1 MRIESIDIVGFKSFA
16 DKTTLK
22 FGKGLT
28 AVVGPNGSGKSNVSD
43 AVRWVLGEQS
53 TKSLRG
59 TSMEDVIFSGTA
71 KRKPHGYCE
80 VTIHFDNTDRGLNF
94 NEDKVSV
101 TRRYYRSH
109 EGEYAINGVSVR
121 LKDVHELFMDTGLGR
136 DGYSMIGQG
145 KIDNIVST
153 KSNERRDIFEEASG
167 ISRYRYRKID
177 AERKL
182 LAADENLLRLHDI
195 LDELKSRVGPLK
207 EQSEKAE
214 KFLVLAEEKKQ
225 LEIGLWL
232 HMLEASKEAFRKQ
245 ESKIAIA
252 TEQYRQIEQQLT
264 DFDATME
271 KNSADLVAVTMAV
284 DELKAGIS
292 SLEEQIARTEGYIN
306 VAKANIEHNNE
317 NIARL
322 EGEKAQLLKSDE
334 DAVNEAKSKENEIAE
349 LIEKGKEIEAK
360 AAEVNEKLTGLIQ
373 NSENLSRSLETKAM
387 ELNELSIKLSDYRV
401 SEVTARSSLQEIAAR
416 EEVISVAVAER
427 KAEIEALEKE
437 MSELK
442 ADLDRANDIIISTD
456 NTIKGYEMRLANRKQ
471 AVDDQKAE
479 IDSLNLDI
487 AEKRRRA
494 GILEDLQKNME
505 GYQLS
510 VKACIAEAEKGRLS
524 GIHGPVL
531 DLIKVPKEYSV
542 AIEIALGATAQNIV
556 VDSDSDAKKAIRF
569 LKTENKGRATFLPL
583 TSIRGREFSEKG
595 LDDQYGYVGMA
606 DELIDYDSKY
616 AEIIS
621 SLLGRTVIVDDIDAA
636 ATIAKKYGYR
646 FKVVSLDGQVVNPG
660 GSLTG
665 GSLGKHSG
673 LLSRAGDID
682 NLKNQAKAL
691 ETKLAELQE
700 KYDAAVSAFGAAEA
714 EVTAV
719 RSEAVTATE
728 DKIRVEGE
736 IRRVSQLL
744 AAAKISLAELE
755 KESNE
760 AKERALNLEKSAD
773 EAAKK
778 INELEKREDEI
789 KAQMDEMSGGR
800 DETADEREQ
809 LSTSL
814 TELRLLSAANEKD
827 IEAAKKAVE
836 LLNAA
841 ISGRGEQSIQIEN
854 ELATA
859 NEKGKAYEDEITRL
873 EAAIVEAKG
882 EVEAKQAEVEAQL
895 TKRHEIESS
904 STNLRQSEKDK
915 TMERERV
922 NGELERLKAKKEAM
936 TEELDDIVRRLYDEY
951 ELTRTEAECMGIEI
965 ENPAEAKRQLAETKS
980 KIKALGNV
988 NVAAIEEYKE
998 VSERYEFQS
1007 AQVADVENTKAELIR
1022 LIGDLTEQMKTMF
1035 LEGFER
1041 IGVNFTR
1048 IFTDMFGG
1056 GHAELKLSDPDDP
1069 LNSGIDIVAKL
1080 PGKNVPSLD
1089 VLSGG
1094 EKALIAISIY
1104 FAIMQVNAPPFC
1116 FLDEV
1121 ETALDDINV
1130 DRFANY
1136 MKRSDLDT
1144 QFICITHRRG
1154 TMEAADMLYGV
1165 TMQERGVTKLIQ
1177 LDVAQLELDLKS
1189 LEKK

>member
-59 TSMEDVIFSGTA
+59 NSMEDVIFSGTA
-71 KRKPHGYCE
+71 KRKAHGFCE
-80 VTIHFDNTDRGLNF
+80 VTIHFDNIDRGLNF

-109 EGEYAINGVSVR
+109 ESEYAINGVSVR

-182 LAADENLLRLHDI
+182 TAADENLIRLHDI

-214 KFLVLAEEKKQ
+214 KFLVLAEDKKQ

-252 TEQYRQIEQQLT
+252 TEQYRKIEEQLT

-271 KNSADLVAVTMAV
+271 KNSAELVAITMAV
-284 DELKAGIS
+284 DELKKGIS

-306 VAKANIEHNNE
+306 VAKT
-317 NIARL
+317 NIAHNEETVARL
-322 EGEKAQLLKSDE
+322 NSEKSGLLKSDE
-334 DAVNEAKSKENEIAE
+334 DALREAEEKE
-349 LIEKGKEIEAK
+349 KEIEVLSQK
-360 AAEVNEKLTGLIQ
+360 GRELEKKSNEVSEKLSSLIQ
-373 NSENLSRSLETKAM
+373 SSESISRKLETKAM
-387 ELNELSIKLSDYRV
+387 ELNELSIKLSDYKV
-401 SEVTARSSLQEIAAR
+401 SEVTSRSSVKEIAAR
-416 EEVISVAVAER
+416 EKVIAEALKER
-427 KAEIEALEKE
+427 ETEISSLEKE
-437 MSELK
+437 MAELTT
-442 ADLDRANDIIISTD
+442 DLDRANDIITSNE
-456 NTIKGYEMRLANRKQ
+456 NTIKGYEMRLASRKQ
-471 AVDDQKAE
+471 AVEEQKAK
-479 IDSLNLDI
+479 IDNLNLDI

-510 VKACIAEAEKGRLS
+510 VKACVNEAKAGRLS
-524 GIHGPVL
+524 GIHGPVSGL
-531 DLIKVPKEYSV
+531 VKVPKEYSV
-542 AIEIALGATAQNIV
+542 AIEIALGAAAQNIV

-569 LKTENKGRATFLPL
+569 LKSENKGRATFLPL
-583 TSIRGREFSEKG
+583 TSIKGRNFTETG
-595 LDDQYGYVGMA
+595 LDNQYGFVGMA
-606 DELIDYDSKY
+606 DSLIGYDSKY
-616 AEIIS
+616 AEIVS
-621 SLLGRTVIVDDIDAA
+621 SLLGRTVVVEDIDAA
-636 ATIAKKYGYR
+636 TAIAKKYGYR

-665 GSLGKHSG
+665 GSLGKNSG
-673 LLSRAGDID
+673 LLSRTGDIE
-682 NLKNQAKAL
+682 NLKNQAKKL
-691 ETKLAELQE
+691 EEKLAEKQS
-700 KYDAAVSAFGAAEA
+700 KYETLVSALAASEA
-714 EVTAV
+714 EVTAIK
-719 RSEAVTATE
+719 SEAVTATE
-728 DKIRVEGE
+728 DKIRIEGE
-736 IRRVSQLL
+736 IRRVLGLL
-744 AAAKISLAELE
+744 SSAKNTLAELN
-755 KESNE
+755 KESEE
-760 AKERALNLEKSAD
+760 AKSRTLSLQKSAD
-773 EAAKK
+773 EAAGQ
-778 INELEKREDEI
+778 IAELEEKEAKI
-789 KAQMDEMSGGR
+789 KAQMDEMNGGR
-800 DETADEREQ
+800 DETADEREL
-809 LSTSL
+809 LSAEL
-814 TELRLLSAANEKD
+814 TELRLSSAANEKD
-827 IEAAKKAVE
+827 IQSAKNSLE
-836 LLNAA
+836 LLKNAM
-841 ISGRGEQSIQIEN
+841 SGRSNQAAQIEN
-854 ELATA
+854 QLAEATA
-859 NEKGKAYEDEITRL
+859 KGKAFEEEISNL
-873 EAAIVEAKG
+873 EKAILNAKK
-882 EVEAKQAEVEAQL
+882 EVESKQNQVEEKLA
-895 TKRHEIESS
+895 KRHEIEAS

-915 TMERERV
+915 TLERERV

-936 TEELDDIVRRLYDEY
+936 TEELDNIVKRLYDEY

-965 ENPAEAKRQLAETKS
+965 ENPAEAKKKLAETKS

-998 VSERYEFQS
+998 VSERYEFQL
-1007 AQVADVENTKAELIR
+1007 AQVEDVEKTRAELTR
-1022 LIGDLTEQMKTMF
+1022 LISDLTEQMKIMF
-1035 LEGFER
+1035 MEGFER
-1041 IGVNFTR
+1041 IGENFTK

-1136 MKRSDLDT
+1136 MKHSDLDT

-1177 LDVAQLELDLKS
+1177 LNVAQLEMDLKA
-1189 LEKK
+1189 LEK

>member
-16 DKTTLK
+16 DRTTLK

-71 KRKPHGYCE
+71 KRKAHGYCE
-80 VTIHFDNTDRGLNF
+80 VTIHFDNADRGLNF

-109 EGEYAINGVSVR
+109 ESEYAINGVSVR
-121 LKDVHELFMDTGLGR
+121 LRDVHELFMDTGLGR

-182 LAADENLLRLHDI
+182 LAADENLIRLHDI
-195 LDELKSRVGPLK
+195 LDELKGRVGPLK

-232 HMLEASKEAFRKQ
+232 YMLEASKEAFRKQ

-252 TEQYRQIEQQLT
+252 TEQYRQIEEQLT

-271 KNSADLVAVTMAV
+271 KNSAELVSVTMAV
-284 DELKAGIS
+284 DELKAEIS

-322 EGEKAQLLKSDE
+322 ESEKSGLLKSDE
-334 DAVNEAKSKENEIAE
+334 DAVTEAKNKEQEIE
-349 LIEKGKEIEAK
+349 TLIQNGKDIEAK
-360 AAEVNEKLTGLIQ
+360 AAEVSEKLSSLIQ
-373 NSENLSRSLETKAM
+373 SSENISRSLESKAM

-401 SEVTARSSLQEIAAR
+401 TEVTSRSSIAEISSRTQTITAAA
-416 EEVISVAVAER
+416 EER
-427 KAEIEALEKE
+427 KGEIEALEKE
-437 MSELK
+437 MGELNK
-442 ADLDRANDIIISTD
+442 DLSHANDIITSTE

-471 AVDDQKAE
+471 AVDDKKAE
-479 IDSLNLDI
+479 MDNLSLDI

-510 VKACIAEAEKGRLS
+510 VKACVAEAEKGLLS

-542 AIEIALGATAQNIV
+542 AIEIALGAAAQNIV

-569 LKTENKGRATFLPL
+569 LKSENKGRATFLPL
-583 TSIRGREFSEKG
+583 TSIKGREFTEKG

-606 DELIDYDSKY
+606 SDLIEFDSKY
-616 AEIIS
+616 SDIIS

-646 FKVVSLDGQVVNPG
+646 FKVVSLDGQVVNQG

-673 LLSRAGDID
+673 LLSRAGDIE
-682 NLKNQAKAL
+682 NLKNQAKNK
-691 ETKLAELQE
+691 EKKLAVLKEE
-700 KYDAAVSAFGAAEA
+700 FAAAESAYAAAEA
-714 EVTAV
+714 EVMAV

-744 AAAKISLAELE
+744 AAAKINLAELE
-755 KESNE
+755 KESDE
-760 AKERALNLEKSAD
+760 AKVRTAELLKSAEQAAEQITILEKAEAD
-773 EAAKK
+773 
-778 INELEKREDEI
+778 I
-789 KAQMDEMSGGR
+789 KHQMDEMNGGR
-800 DETADEREQ
+800 DETADEREA
-809 LSTSL
+809 LSNEL
-814 TELRLLSAANEKD
+814 TELRLTLAANEKD
-827 IEAAKKAVE
+827 IESAKTAVE
-836 LLNAA
+836 LLKKA
-841 ISGRGEQSIQIEN
+841 ISGRGEQSVQIEN
-854 ELATA
+854 ELLEAIS
-859 NEKGKAYEDEITRL
+859 KGKTYEEEILKL
-873 EAAIVEAKG
+873 EAAIADAKNQVSNKQG
-882 EVEAKQAEVEAQL
+882 EVEVQL
-895 TKRHEIESS
+895 QKRHSIEAS
-904 STNLRQSEKDK
+904 STTLRQSEKDK
-915 TMERERV
+915 TLERERV

-965 ENPAEAKRQLAETKS
+965 ENPAEAKRNLAETKS

-988 NVAAIEEYKE
+988 NVGAIEEYKE

-1007 AQVADVENTKAELIR
+1007 AQVADVENTRAELLK

-1041 IGVNFTR
+1041 IGTNFTR
-1048 IFTDMFGG
+1048 IFTEMFGG
-1056 GHAELKLSDPDDP
+1056 GHAELKLSDPEDP

-1177 LDVAQLELDLKS
+1177 LDVAQLEMDLKS
-1189 LEKK
+1189 LEK

>member
-1 MRIESIDIVGFKSFA
+1 VRIESIDIVGFKSFA

-22 FGKGLT
+22 FGRGLT

-71 KRKPHGYCE
+71 KRKAHGFCE
-80 VTIHFDNTDRGLNF
+80 VTIHFDNADRGLNF

-109 EGEYAINGVSVR
+109 ESEYAINGVSVR
-121 LKDVHELFMDTGLGR
+121 LRDVHELFMDTGLGR

-182 LAADENLLRLHDI
+182 AAADENLIRLHDI

-232 HMLEASKEAFRKQ
+232 YMLEASKEAFRKQ

-252 TEQYRQIEQQLT
+252 AEQYRQIEEQLT

-271 KNSADLVAVTMAV
+271 KNSAELVSVTMAV
-284 DELKAGIS
+284 DELKAGIA

-322 EGEKAQLLKSDE
+322 ESEKSGLLKSDE
-334 DAVNEAKSKENEIAE
+334 DALNEAKNKETEIENLKQKSAE
-349 LIEKGKEIEAK
+349 IEKTV
-360 AAEVNEKLTGLIQ
+360 AEVSEKLSSLIQ
-373 NSENLSRSLETKAM
+373 NSENISRSLEKKAM
-387 ELNELSIKLSDYRV
+387 ELNEISLKLSDYRV
-401 SEVTARSSLQEIAAR
+401 SEVTSRSSIAEIAAR
-416 EEVISVAVAER
+416 EGTIAEAVCER
-427 KAEIEALEKE
+427 QEEIKALEKE

-442 ADLDRANDIIISTD
+442 VDLDRANDIITSTD
-456 NTIKGYEMRLANRKQ
+456 NTIKGYEMRLESRKK
-471 AVDDQKAE
+471 AVDEQKAE

-505 GYQLS
+505 GYQFS
-510 VKACIAEAEKGRLS
+510 VKACVAEAEKGRLS
-524 GIHGPVL
+524 GIHGPVM

-542 AIEIALGATAQNIV
+542 AIEIALGAAGQNIV
-556 VDSDSDAKKAIRF
+556 VDSDGDAKRAIKF
-569 LKTENKGRATFLPL
+569 LKSENKGRATFLPL
-583 TSIRGREFSEKG
+583 TAIKGREFTEKG
-595 LDDQYGYVGMA
+595 LDDQYGFVGMA
-606 DELIDYDSKY
+606 DALIQYDSKY
-616 AEIIS
+616 NEIIS
-621 SLLGRTVIVDDIDAA
+621 SLLGRTVIVEDIDAA

-646 FKVVSLDGQVVNPG
+646 FKVVSLDGQVVNQG

-673 LLSRAGDID
+673 LLSRAGDIE
-682 NLKNQAKAL
+682 NLKNQAKKL
-691 ETKLAELQE
+691 EQKLAEKQE
-700 KYDAAVSAFGAAEA
+700 KYEAAVKALAASEA

-719 RSEAVTATE
+719 RSESVTATE

-744 AAAKISLAELE
+744 AAAKITLAELE
-755 KESNE
+755 KESSE
-760 AKERALNLEKSAD
+760 SKERTLSLEKSAN
-773 EAAKK
+773 EAATK
-778 INELEKREDEI
+778 ITELEKQEAEI
-789 KAQMDEMSGGR
+789 KALMDEMNGGR
-800 DETADEREQ
+800 DETADERES
-809 LSTSL
+809 LSAKL
-814 TELRLLSAANEKD
+814 TELRLSLASNEKD
-827 IEAAKKAVE
+827 IETTQNAVE
-836 LLNAA
+836 ILKAA
-841 ISGRGEQSIQIEN
+841 MSGRGEQSLQIER
-854 ELATA
+854 ELSEAV
-859 NEKGKAYEDEITRL
+859 EKGKGYEDEILRL
-873 EAAIVEAKG
+873 QQAINDAKN
-882 EVEAKQAEVEAQL
+882 EVAQKQAEVETKL
-895 TKRHEIESS
+895 EKRHEIEAS

-915 TMERERV
+915 TLERERV

-936 TEELDDIVRRLYDEY
+936 TEELDEIVRKLYDEY

-965 ENPAEAKRQLAETKS
+965 DNPAEAKKSLAETKA

-1035 LEGFER
+1035 LSGFEK

-1048 IFTDMFGG
+1048 IFTEMFGG
-1056 GHAELKLSDPDDP
+1056 GHAELKLSEPDDP

-1177 LDVAQLELDLKS
+1177 LDVAQLEMDLKS
-1189 LEKK
+1189 LEK

>member
-22 FGKGLT
+22 FGRGLT

-71 KRKPHGYCE
+71 KRKAHGFCE
-80 VTIHFDNTDRGLNF
+80 VTIHFDNSDRGLNF

-109 EGEYAINGVSVR
+109 ESDYAINGVSVR

-182 LAADENLLRLHDI
+182 AAADENLLRLHDI

-232 HMLEASKEAFRKQ
+232 YMLEASKEAFRKQ

-252 TEQYRQIEQQLT
+252 TEQYRQIEEQLT

-271 KNSADLVAVTMAV
+271 KNSESLVSVTMAV
-284 DELKAGIS
+284 DELKGEIS

-306 VAKANIEHNNE
+306 VAKTNIEHNKE
-317 NIARL
+317 TIARL
-322 EGEKAQLLKSDE
+322 ENEKAGLLKSDE
-334 DAVNEAKSKENEIAE
+334 DAVDEAKNKEQ
-349 LIEKGKEIEAK
+349 EIESLIKNGKDIEEK
-360 AAEVNEKLTGLIQ
+360 AAKVSEKLSSLIQ
-373 NSENLSRSLETKAM
+373 NSENISRSLESKAM

-401 SEVTARSSLQEIAAR
+401 AEVTSRSSIAEIASR
-416 EEVISVAVAER
+416 EQIIDTAAKER
-427 KAEIEALEKE
+427 KTEIDALEKE
-437 MSELK
+437 MAELNK
-442 ADLDRANDIIISTD
+442 DLSHANDIITSTE

-471 AVDDQKAE
+471 AVDDKKAE
-479 IDSLNLDI
+479 IDNLSLDI
-487 AEKRRRA
+487 SDKLRRA
-494 GILEDLQKNME
+494 GMLEELQKNMD
-505 GYQLS
+505 GYPLS
-510 VKACIAEAEKGRLS
+510 VKACVSEAEKGRLS
-524 GIHGPVL
+524 GIHGPVSG
-531 DLIKVPKEYSV
+531 LIKVPKEYSV
-542 AIEIALGATAQNIV
+542 AVEIALGAAAQNIV

-569 LKTENKGRATFLPL
+569 LKSENKGRATFLPL
-583 TSIRGREFSEKG
+583 TAIKGREFTEKG

-606 DELIDYDSKY
+606 SDLIEYDAKY
-616 AEIIS
+616 GEIIS
-621 SLLGRTVIVDDIDAA
+621 SLLGRTVVVDDIDAA
-636 ATIAKKYGYR
+636 TTIAKKYGYR
-646 FKVVSLDGQVVNPG
+646 FKVVSLDGQVVNQG

-673 LLSRAGDID
+673 LLSRAGDIE
-682 NLKNQAKAL
+682 NLKNQAKKL
-691 ETKLAELQE
+691 EQKLAEAKE
-700 KYDAAVSAFGAAEA
+700 SFSAAESAYAAAEA
-714 EVTAV
+714 EVTAIK
-719 RSEAVTATE
+719 SESITATE
-728 DKIRVEGE
+728 DKIRIEGE

-744 AAAKISLAELE
+744 AAAKINLAELE
-755 KESNE
+755 KESSD
-760 AKERALNLEKSAD
+760 AKLRTAELKKAADDAAKQIALLEKSESD
-773 EAAKK
+773 
-778 INELEKREDEI
+778 IKR
-789 KAQMDEMSGGR
+789 QMDEMNGGR
-800 DETADEREQ
+800 DETADEREA
-809 LSTSL
+809 LSNEL
-814 TELRLLSAANEKD
+814 TELRLTLAANEKD
-827 IEAAKKAVE
+827 IEAAKTA
-836 LLNAA
+836 LLILENAM
-841 ISGRGEQSIQIEN
+841 SGRGEQSLQIEK
-854 ELATA
+854 ELSEAASKSKT
-859 NEKGKAYEDEITRL
+859 YEDEISKL
-873 EAAIVEAKG
+873 ESAISDAKIQVAEKQL
-882 EVEAKQAEVEAQL
+882 EVENKLKE
-895 TKRHEIESS
+895 RHEIEAS

-936 TEELDDIVRRLYDEY
+936 TEELDEIVRKLYDEY

-965 ENPAEAKRQLAETKS
+965 ENPAEAKKSLAETKS

-1007 AQVADVENTKAELIR
+1007 AQVADVENTKNELLK
-1022 LIGDLTEQMKTMF
+1022 LIGDLTEQMKFMF
-1035 LEGFER
+1035 LEGFNK

-1048 IFTDMFGG
+1048 IFTEMFGG

-1177 LDVAQLELDLKS
+1177 LDVAQLEMDLKS
-1189 LEKK
+1189 LEK

>member
-22 FGKGLT
+22 FGRGLT

-71 KRKPHGYCE
+71 KRKAHGFCE
-80 VTIHFDNTDRGLNF
+80 VTIHFDNADRGLNF

-109 EGEYAINGVSVR
+109 ESEYAINGVSVR

-182 LAADENLLRLHDI
+182 AAADENLIRLHDI

-214 KFLVLAEEKKQ
+214 RFLVLAEEKKQ

-232 HMLEASKEAFRKQ
+232 YMLEASKEAFRKQ
-245 ESKIAIA
+245 ESKIAVA
-252 TEQYRQIEQQLT
+252 TEQYRLIEEQLT

-271 KNSADLVAVTMAV
+271 KNSAELVNVTMMV
-284 DELKAGIS
+284 DELKSQIA

-306 VAKANIEHNNE
+306 VEKANIEHNNE

-322 EGEKAQLLKSDE
+322 ESEKAGLLKSDE
-334 DAVNEAKSKENEIAE
+334 DAVNEAKNKEAE
-349 LIEKGKEIEAK
+349 IEKLIQNGKEIETK
-360 AAEVNEKLTGLIQ
+360 AAGVSEKLSSLIQ
-373 NSENLSRSLETKAM
+373 SSENISRNLENKAM

-401 SEVTARSSLQEIAAR
+401 TEVTSRSSIAEIASR
-416 EEVISVAVAER
+416 EHTITVAAEER
-427 KAEIEALEKE
+427 KTEIEALEKE
-437 MSELK
+437 MAELNK
-442 ADLDRANDIIISTD
+442 DLDRANDIITSTE
-456 NTIKGYEMRLANRKQ
+456 NTIKGYEMRLVNRKQ
-471 AVDDQKAE
+471 AVDEQKARMDN
-479 IDSLNLDI
+479 ISLDI
-487 AEKRRRA
+487 SDKLRRA
-494 GILEDLQKNME
+494 GMLEDLQKNME
-505 GYQLS
+505 GYQHS
-510 VKACIAEAEKGRLS
+510 VKACVAEAEKGRLS
-524 GIHGPVL
+524 GIRGPVSS
-531 DLIKVPKEYSV
+531 LIKVPKEYSV
-542 AIEIALGATAQNIV
+542 AIEIALGAAAQNIV

-569 LKTENKGRATFLPL
+569 LKSENKGRATFLPL
-583 TSIRGREFSEKG
+583 TAIRGREFTEKG

-606 DELIDYDSKY
+606 SDLIEYDSEY
-616 AEIIS
+616 NEIIS

-636 ATIAKKYGYR
+636 ATIARKYGYR
-646 FKVVSLDGQVVNPG
+646 FKVVSLDGQVVNQG

-673 LLSRAGDID
+673 LLSRAGDIE
-682 NLKNQAKAL
+682 NLKNQAKKL
-691 ETKLAELQE
+691 EQKLSELKEQFAAAE
-700 KYDAAVSAFGAAEA
+700 SAYAAAEA

-744 AAAKISLAELE
+744 AAAKISLAELT
-755 KESNE
+755 KESE
-760 AKERALNLEKSAD
+760 DAKLRTAELQKSAD
-773 EAAKK
+773 EAAEQ
-778 INELEKREDEI
+778 IALLEKTEADI
-789 KAQMDEMSGGR
+789 KNQMDEMSGGR
-800 DETADEREQ
+800 DETADEREN
-809 LSTSL
+809 LGNEL
-814 TELRLLSAANEKD
+814 TELRLSLASNEKD
-827 IEAAKKAVE
+827 IEAAKNTLE
-836 LLNAA
+836 LLKNAM
-841 ISGRGEQSIQIEN
+841 SGRNEQSLQIEN
-854 ELATA
+854 ELSEAT
-859 NEKGKAYEDEITRL
+859 EKGKAYEGNIIKL
-873 EAAIVEAKG
+873 EAAIAEAK
-882 EVEAKQAEVEAQL
+882 KQVSDKQSEVEAQL
-895 TKRHEIESS
+895 EKRHSIEAS

-915 TMERERV
+915 TLERERV

-965 ENPAEAKRQLAETKS
+965 ENPSEAKKALAETKS
-980 KIKALGNV
+980 KIKSLGNV

-1007 AQVADVENTKAELIR
+1007 AQVADVENTKNELLK

-1035 LEGFER
+1035 LEGFDR

-1048 IFTDMFGG
+1048 IFTEMFGG

-1177 LDVAQLELDLKS
+1177 LDVAQLEMDLKS
-1189 LEKK
+1189 LEK

>member
-1 MRIESIDIVGFKSFA
+1 VRIESIDIVGFKSFA

-59 TSMEDVIFSGTA
+59 NSMEDVIFSGTA
-71 KRKPHGYCE
+71 KRKAHGYCE

-109 EGEYAINGVSVR
+109 ESEYAINGVSVR
-121 LKDVHELFMDTGLGR
+121 LRDVHELFMDTGLGR

-182 LAADENLLRLHDI
+182 LAADENLIRLHDI

-252 TEQYRQIEQQLT
+252 TEQYRQIEEQLT

-271 KNSADLVAVTMAV
+271 KNSAELVSVTMAV
-284 DELKAGIS
+284 DELKSEIS

-306 VAKANIEHNNE
+306 LAKANIEHNNE

-322 EGEKAQLLKSDE
+322 EGEKSGLLKSDE
-334 DAVNEAKSKENEIAE
+334 DAVNEAKQKEEEIE
-349 LIEKGKEIEAK
+349 NLIQNGKNIEAK
-360 AAEVNEKLTGLIQ
+360 ATEVSEKLSSLIQ
-373 NSENLSRSLETKAM
+373 NSENISRSLENKAM

-401 SEVTARSSLQEIAAR
+401 TEVTSRSSIAEIASR
-416 EEVISVAVAER
+416 EQVITAAAEER
-427 KAEIEALEKE
+427 KNEISSLEKE
-437 MSELK
+437 MAELNK
-442 ADLDRANDIIISTD
+442 DLSQANDIITSTE
-456 NTIKGYEMRLANRKQ
+456 NTIKGYEIRLANRKQ

-479 IDSLNLDI
+479 MDNLSLDI
-487 AEKRRRA
+487 SDKLRRA
-494 GILEDLQKNME
+494 GMLEDLQKNME

-510 VKACIAEAEKGRLS
+510 VKACVAEAEKGLLS
-524 GIHGPVL
+524 GIHGPVSS
-531 DLIKVPKEYSV
+531 LIKVPKDYSV
-542 AIEIALGATAQNIV
+542 AIEIALGAAAQNIV

-569 LKTENKGRATFLPL
+569 LKSENKGRATFLPL
-583 TSIRGREFSEKG
+583 TAIKGREFTEKG

-606 DELIDYDSKY
+606 ADLIEYDSKY
-616 AEIIS
+616 SEIIS

-646 FKVVSLDGQVVNPG
+646 FKVVSLDGQVVNQG

-673 LLSRAGDID
+673 LLSRAGDIE
-682 NLKNQAKAL
+682 NLKNQAKKL
-691 ETKLAELQE
+691 EEKLTELKNNFSATE
-700 KYDAAVSAFGAAEA
+700 AAYAAAEA

-719 RSEAVTATE
+719 RSEAITATE

-744 AAAKISLAELE
+744 AAAKINLAELQ
-755 KESNE
+755 KESDD
-760 AKERALNLEKSAD
+760 AKIRTAELQKSAD
-773 EAAKK
+773 EAATQ
-778 INELEKREDEI
+778 IALLEKAESDI
-789 KAQMDEMSGGR
+789 KNQMDEMNGGR
-800 DETADEREQ
+800 DETADEREA
-809 LSTSL
+809 LSNEL
-814 TELRLLSAANEKD
+814 TELRLTLASNEKD
-827 IEAAKKAVE
+827 IENAKTAVE
-836 LLNAA
+836 ILKNAM
-841 ISGRGEQSIQIEN
+841 SGRNEQALQIEN
-854 ELATA
+854 ELSEAMA
-859 NEKGKAYEDEITRL
+859 KGKTYEEEIQKL
-873 EAAIVEAKG
+873 EAAIVEAKNQ
-882 EVEAKQAEVEAQL
+882 VTDKQNEVEAQL
-895 TKRHEIESS
+895 EKRHSIEAS

-915 TMERERV
+915 TLERERV

-936 TEELDDIVRRLYDEY
+936 TEELDEIVRKLYDEY

-965 ENPAEAKRQLAETKS
+965 ENPAEAKRNLAETKA

-1007 AQVADVENTKAELIR
+1007 AQVADVENTKNELLK
-1022 LIGDLTEQMKTMF
+1022 LIGDLTEQMKAMF

-1177 LDVAQLELDLKS
+1177 LDVAQLEMDLKS
-1189 LEKK
+1189 LEK

>member
-22 FGKGLT
+22 FGRGLT

-71 KRKPHGYCE
+71 KRKAHGFCE

-109 EGEYAINGVSVR
+109 ESEYAINGVSVR
-121 LKDVHELFMDTGLGR
+121 LRDVHELFMDTGLGR

-182 LAADENLLRLHDI
+182 AAADENLLRLHDI

-245 ESKIAIA
+245 ESKIAVA
-252 TEQYRQIEQQLT
+252 TEQYRQIEEQLT

-271 KNSADLVAVTMAV
+271 KNSAELVAVTMAV
-284 DELKAGIS
+284 DELKAGIA

-322 EGEKAQLLKSDE
+322 ESEKAGLLKSDE
-334 DAVNEAKSKENEIAE
+334 DAVNEAKNKEA
-349 LIEKGKEIEAK
+349 EIEALKQKGSEIEKK
-360 AAEVNEKLTGLIQ
+360 ASEISEKLSSLIQ
-373 NSENLSRSLETKAM
+373 NSENISRSLEKKAM
-387 ELNELSIKLSDYRV
+387 ELNEISLKLSDYRV
-401 SEVTARSSLQEIAAR
+401 SEVTSRSSIAEIASR
-416 EEVISVAVAER
+416 EGTITEVIAER
-427 KAEIEALEKE
+427 NSEIEKLEKE

-442 ADLDRANDIIISTD
+442 VDLDRANDIITSTD
-456 NTIKGYEMRLANRKQ
+456 NTIKGYEMRLESRKN
-471 AVDDQKAE
+471 AVDEQKAE
-479 IDSLNLDI
+479 IDNLNLDI
-487 AEKRRRA
+487 SEKRRRA

-505 GYQLS
+505 GYQFS

-524 GIHGPVL
+524 SIHGPVM

-542 AIEIALGATAQNIV
+542 AIEIALGAAGQNIV
-556 VDSDSDAKKAIRF
+556 VDSDGDAKKAIRF
-569 LKTENKGRATFLPL
+569 LKSENKGRATFLPL
-583 TSIRGREFSEKG
+583 TAIKGREFTEKG
-595 LDDQYGYVGMA
+595 LDDQYGFVGMA
-606 DELIDYDSKY
+606 DALIGFDSKY
-616 AEIIS
+616 SEIIS
-621 SLLGRTVIVDDIDAA
+621 SLLGRTVIVEDIDAA

-646 FKVVSLDGQVVNPG
+646 FKVVSLDGQVVNQG

-665 GSLGKHSG
+665 GSLGKNAG
-673 LLSRAGDID
+673 LLSRAGDIE
-682 NLKNQAKAL
+682 NLKNKAIEL
-691 ETKLAELQE
+691 EKKLVEKQE
-700 KYDAAVSAFGAAEA
+700 KYEAAVKALAASEA

-755 KESNE
+755 KESSE
-760 AKERALNLEKSAD
+760 AKERTLSLEKSAN
-773 EAAKK
+773 EAALK
-778 INELEKREDEI
+778 IAELEKTEAEI
-789 KAQMDEMSGGR
+789 KAEMDKMNGGR

-809 LSTSL
+809 LGAAL
-814 TELRLLSAANEKD
+814 TELRLSLAANEKD
-827 IEAAKKAVE
+827 IEATEREVEILKA
-836 LLNAA
+836 AM
-841 ISGRGEQSIQIEN
+841 SGRGEQSLQIEK
-854 ELATA
+854 ELVEAV
-859 NEKGKAYEDEITRL
+859 EKGKNFEDEISRL
-873 EAAIVEAKG
+873 EQAIAEAKNT
-882 EVEAKQAEVEAQL
+882 VAAKQSEVEAQL
-895 TKRHEIESS
+895 EKRHSIEAS

-915 TMERERV
+915 TLERERV

-936 TEELDDIVRRLYDEY
+936 TEELDEIVRKLYDEY

-965 ENPAEAKRQLAETKS
+965 ENPAEAKKSLAETKA
-980 KIKALGNV
+980 KIKSLGNV

-1035 LEGFER
+1035 LDGFDR

-1048 IFTDMFGG
+1048 IFTEMFGG

-1069 LNSGIDIVAKL
+1069 LNSGIDIIAKL

-1177 LDVAQLELDLKS
+1177 LDVAQLEMDLKA
-1189 LEKK
+1189 LEK

>member
-1 MRIESIDIVGFKSFA
+1 MRIESIDIIGFKSFA

-71 KRKPHGYCE
+71 KRKAHGYCE
-80 VTIHFDNTDRGLNF
+80 VTIHFDNADRGLNF

-109 EGEYAINGVSVR
+109 ESEYAINGVSVR
-121 LKDVHELFMDTGLGR
+121 LRDVHELFMDTGLGR

-182 LAADENLLRLHDI
+182 TAADENLIRLHDI

-252 TEQYRQIEQQLT
+252 AEQYRQIEEQLT

-271 KNSADLVAVTMAV
+271 KNSAELVNLTMAV
-284 DELKAGIS
+284 DELKAEIS

-306 VAKANIEHNNE
+306 VAKTNIEHNNE

-322 EGEKAQLLKSDE
+322 ESEKSGLLKSDE
-334 DAVNEAKSKENEIAE
+334 DAVIEAQNKEQEIE
-349 LIEKGKEIEAK
+349 TLIQNGRDIEAK
-360 AAEVNEKLTGLIQ
+360 AAEVSEKLSSLIQ
-373 NSENLSRSLETKAM
+373 NSENISRSLESKAM

-401 SEVTARSSLQEIAAR
+401 TEVTSRSSIAEIEARGQVITAA
-416 EEVISVAVAER
+416 ADER
-427 KAEIEALEKE
+427 KTEIEALEKE
-437 MSELK
+437 MAELNK
-442 ADLDRANDIIISTD
+442 DLSRANDIITSTE

-471 AVDDQKAE
+471 AVDEQKAE
-479 IDSLNLDI
+479 IDNLNLDI

-510 VKACIAEAEKGRLS
+510 VKACVAEAEKGLLS
-524 GIHGPVL
+524 GIHGPVSG
-531 DLIKVPKEYSV
+531 LIKVPKEYSV
-542 AIEIALGATAQNIV
+542 AIEIALGAAAQNIV
-556 VDSDSDAKKAIRF
+556 VDSDGDAKRAIRF
-569 LKTENKGRATFLPL
+569 LKSENKGRATFLPL
-583 TSIRGREFSEKG
+583 TAIKGREFTEKG

-606 DELIDYDSKY
+606 SDLIEYDSKY
-616 AEIIS
+616 SEIIS

-646 FKVVSLDGQVVNPG
+646 FKVVSLDGQVVNQG

-673 LLSRAGDID
+673 LLSRAGDIE
-682 NLKNQAKAL
+682 NLKNQANKL
-691 ETKLAELQE
+691 EQKLATVKENF
-700 KYDAAVSAFGAAEA
+700 AAAESAYAAAEA
-714 EVTAV
+714 EVMAV

-744 AAAKISLAELE
+744 AAAKINLAELL
-755 KESNE
+755 KESE
-760 AKERALNLEKSAD
+760 DAKIRTAELQKSAEDASAQIALLEKSEAD
-773 EAAKK
+773 
-778 INELEKREDEI
+778 IKR
-789 KAQMDEMSGGR
+789 QMDEMNGGR
-800 DETADEREQ
+800 DETADERES
-809 LSTSL
+809 LSNEL
-814 TELRLLSAANEKD
+814 TELRLTLAANDKD
-827 IEAAKKAVE
+827 IEAAKIAVE
-836 LLNAA
+836 LLKKA
-841 ISGRGEQSIQIEN
+841 ISGRGEQSLQIEN
-854 ELATA
+854 ELMAA
-859 NEKGKAYEDEITRL
+859 VSKGKAYEEEIAKL
-873 EAAIVEAKG
+873 EAAIAEAKKQ
-882 EVEAKQAEVEAQL
+882 VEDKQNEVEAQL
-895 TKRHEIESS
+895 EKRHSIEAS

-915 TMERERV
+915 TLERERV

-965 ENPAEAKRQLAETKS
+965 ENPAEAKKNLAETKS

-1007 AQVADVENTKAELIR
+1007 AQVADVENTKAELLK

-1177 LDVAQLELDLKS
+1177 LDVAQLEMDLKS
-1189 LEKK
+1189 LEK